1 MESPQSST
9 KSTMLA
15 SLTPPEDKIDVSI
28 QEVLQEIEREGQ
40 EPPPPPSCLPPAPM
54 ATTPIAPI
62 YAPQPMYFAA
72 PQMYAPPPG
81 GAPAPRVEPAAS
93 KRADDGGVLG
103 MLKKH
108 ETSILLVLLY
118 FGFSFLKLGNLLN
131 VQNLTLLQRVPS
143 SMIGIKAILFVL
155 TYNLLKKNM
164 R

>member
-1 MESPQSST
+1 MESSQSST

-40 EPPPPPSCLPPAPM
+40 EHPPPSCLPPAPV
-54 ATTPIAPI
+54 ATTPAPPL

-72 PQMYAPPPG
+72 PQMYAPPPSG
-81 GAPAPRVEPAAS
+81 PRAPLEVPAVAP
-93 KRADDGGVLG
+93 KRTDDGGVLG

-131 VQNLTLLQRVPS
+131 VQNFTLLQRVPS
-143 SMIGIKAILFVL
+143 SMIGIKALLFVL

-164 R
+164 H

>member
-1 MESPQSST
+1 
-9 KSTMLA
+9 
-15 SLTPPEDKIDVSI
+15 
-28 QEVLQEIEREGQ
+28 
-40 EPPPPPSCLPPAPM
+40 
-54 ATTPIAPI
+54 
-62 YAPQPMYFAA
+62 
-72 PQMYAPPPG
+72 
-81 GAPAPRVEPAAS
+81 
-93 KRADDGGVLG
+93 

>member
-1 MESPQSST
+1 
-9 KSTMLA
+9 MLT

-40 EPPPPPSCLPPAPM
+40 EPPPPPTPCLPQSPV
-54 ATTPIAPI
+54 ATTPTPPL

-72 PQMYAPPPG
+72 PQMYTPPPCG
-81 GAPAPRVEPAAS
+81 PSAPRVEAVVS
-93 KRADDGGVLG
+93 KRSDDGGVMG

-155 TYNLLKKNM
+155 TYNLLKKNLH
-164 R
+164 

>member
-1 MESPQSST
+1 
-9 KSTMLA
+9 
-15 SLTPPEDKIDVSI
+15 
-28 QEVLQEIEREGQ
+28 
-40 EPPPPPSCLPPAPM
+40 
-54 ATTPIAPI
+54 
-62 YAPQPMYFAA
+62 MYFAA
-72 PQMYAPPPG
+72 PQIYAPPPG
-81 GAPAPRVEPAAS
+81 GPPAPRVEPVVS
-93 KRADDGGVLG
+93 KRSEDGGVLG

-164 R
+164 H

>member
-1 MESPQSST
+1 
-9 KSTMLA
+9 MLA

-40 EPPPPPSCLPPAPM
+40 EPPPPPPSCLPPAPM

-72 PQMYAPPPG
+72 PQMYAPPP
-81 GAPAPRVEPAAS
+81 ASRPAVPRVEPPAS